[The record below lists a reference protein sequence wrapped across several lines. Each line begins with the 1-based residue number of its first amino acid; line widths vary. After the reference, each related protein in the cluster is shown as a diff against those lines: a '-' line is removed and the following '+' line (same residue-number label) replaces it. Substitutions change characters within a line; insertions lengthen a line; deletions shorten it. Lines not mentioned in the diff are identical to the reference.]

1 MSILFFKIIIKL
13 KNMIK
18 ISNKMLFKFYIYIY
32 VYMYIYIY
40 VYIYMYVYKLKFH
53 FKVYLIWYG
62 RVCGL
67 FSPIH

>member
-40 VYIYMYVYKLKFH
+40 VYKLKFH
-53 FKVYLIWYG
+53 FKVYLI
-62 RVCGL
+62 
-67 FSPIH
+67 